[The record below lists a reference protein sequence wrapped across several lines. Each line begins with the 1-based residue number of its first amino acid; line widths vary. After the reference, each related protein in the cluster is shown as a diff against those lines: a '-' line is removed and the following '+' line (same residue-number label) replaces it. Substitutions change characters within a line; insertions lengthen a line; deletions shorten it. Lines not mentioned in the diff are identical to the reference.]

1 MNIWFKYEG
10 EPVEISFKGKNVNAL
25 KEQIKTKLKNQLGK
39 FDIDQITLQTPE
51 KHESLCAEMTSI
63 LESNIYNEFG
73 FACSISK
80 KIIF

>member
-39 FDIDQITLQTPE
+39 FDIDQITLRAPGE
-51 KHESLCAEMTSI
+51 HESLCAEMLIDEGFVTT
-63 LESNIYNEFG
+63 YNEPVVVE
-73 FACSISK
+73 SK
-80 KIIF
+80 L